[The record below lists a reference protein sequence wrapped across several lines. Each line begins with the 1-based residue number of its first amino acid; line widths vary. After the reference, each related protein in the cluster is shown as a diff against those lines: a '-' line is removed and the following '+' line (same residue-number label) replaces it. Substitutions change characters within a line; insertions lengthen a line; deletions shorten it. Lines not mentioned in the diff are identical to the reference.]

1 MAYGAHKYPALRKKA
16 LRATPERDWSG
27 VLIRAFMYLFGTY
40 FMAHAVVFALR
51 ALGVLGW

>member
-27 VLIRAFMYLFGTY
+27 VISRVIAYVAGTY
-40 FMAHAVVFALR
+40 FMAHAVIFVLR
-51 ALGVLGW
+51 QMGVIGR

>member
-27 VLIRAFMYLFGTY
+27 VILRVIAYVGGTY
-40 FMAHAVVFALR
+40 FMAHAVIFALR
-51 ALGVLGW
+51 LMGVIGW

>member
-27 VLIRAFMYLFGTY
+27 VFGRVIAYVAGTY
-40 FMAHAVVFALR
+40 FLAHALIFVMKQM
-51 ALGVLGW
+51 GVLR

>member
-27 VLIRAFMYLFGTY
+27 VIGRVIAYVAGTY
-40 FMAHAVVFALR
+40 FMAHAVIFVLR
-51 ALGVLGW
+51 QMGVVGR

>member
-27 VLIRAFMYLFGTY
+27 VLIRAFVYLAGSY
-40 FMAHAVVFALR
+40 FLAHAIIFVLR
-51 ALGVLGW
+51 QMNVLGW

>member
-27 VLIRAFMYLFGTY
+27 VIGRVIAYVAGTY
-40 FMAHAVVFALR
+40 FMAHAIVFALR
-51 ALGVLGW
+51 QMGVVGR